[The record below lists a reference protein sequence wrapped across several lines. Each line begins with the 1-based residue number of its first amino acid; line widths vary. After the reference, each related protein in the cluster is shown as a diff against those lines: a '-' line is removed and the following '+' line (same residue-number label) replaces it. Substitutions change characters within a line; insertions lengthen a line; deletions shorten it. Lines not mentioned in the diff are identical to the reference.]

1 MGEGY
6 DKIGILNE
14 DNAII
19 SLPTSTRSL
28 RDITGKGE
36 ETTQYCK
43 YERVVLDVT
52 GHDET
57 NVALITQLEK
67 GFSTKAV
74 CGEEHLRSAEAS
86 WRTFKGV
93 SNARHDQTM
102 LNLLMLRDAVER
114 KLYEQAQSNEDWFD
128 QQRNDISNRLRDQ
141 ERGICKFK
149 VASVESLGEMSKALT
164 QLTERVDTLTSDME
178 AHEEL
183 LDEVIHLRKENDTLR
198 AEKAV
203 LRERLA
209 RSAAATLQIAMDDDV
224 SLHRN

>member
-1 MGEGY
+1 MKYLYSFIHMSGAKLPIKGLRIQGDSEEEYRDIEVEERVIDGRKYLVSQHGEVFKMGEGY

-28 RDITGKGE
+28 RDITSKDE

-43 YERVVLDVT
+43 YERVVLNVT

-57 NVALITQLEK
+57 SRAQLEK

-74 CGEEHLRSAEAS
+74 CSGEHLRSAEAS

-93 SNARHDQTM
+93 ANARHDQTM

-114 KLYEQAQSNEDWFD
+114 KLYE
-128 QQRNDISNRLRDQ
+128 
-141 ERGICKFK
+141 RG
-149 VASVESLGEMSKALT
+149 
-164 QLTERVDTLTSDME
+164 
-178 AHEEL
+178 
-183 LDEVIHLRKENDTLR
+183 
-198 AEKAV
+198 
-203 LRERLA
+203 
-209 RSAAATLQIAMDDDV
+209 
-224 SLHRN
+224 